1 MRSKKKRSIDPKAE
15 MPVSRWLEIC
25 VGMIGIQPD
34 QFWNMSV
41 NEIYIVIQ
49 GFAEYNGGKSSNPM
63 DKEDLDKLMEMFPDN

>member
-1 MRSKKKRSIDPKAE
+1 
-15 MPVSRWLEIC
+15 VC

-49 GFAEYNGGKSSNPM
+49 GFKEYNNGKSSDPM
-63 DKEDLDKLMEMFPDN
+63 DRDDLDKLMEMFPDE